1 MPMMTGEQYRKSLQD
16 GRRCYLDGELIEDP
30 FDHPLLQAA
39 ARSVAG
45 TYDRF
50 YDPAPDAFHPMY
62 TIPRSR
68 EEMDQRVAAMG
79 QSDIT
84 AGTTAACMALVEVAP
99 ALGKLRPEYRDRIY
113 EFFEFCKT
121 NDVRCSEA
129 ITDAKGHRK
138 KRPSQQDDPDQYVR
152 VVSRE
157 RDGIVIRGAKLHITG
172 APLVH
177 EQVVLPTKSMKPGEE
192 EYAVACSVP
201 SNAEGLK
208 IVNTTNAPRGGEDLR
223 HFPISSRSN
232 MPEGLLIFDD
242 VFVPNER
249 VFLDGEVSHA
259 ASLAHALG
267 LWERSNAVAYSGS
280 SADRLVGL
288 AALLAE
294 MSGAADRTD
303 IRDMLSEMAIFATM
317 CRAGWEAAM
326 ANAVT
331 NEDGTLSPASLYI
344 SASKFYNAELHGK
357 MVDIL
362 HDIAG
367 TLLVEAPTMADYDS
381 PEIGDDVREHCA
393 GQSGWSAQERL
404 KLLHYVRDLTA
415 DTYGGWIAVTESLA
429 GGGQY
434 AQRLVT
440 LRHFDLNHAKSLA
453 RRAVGIGGETADGA
467 DKAPAAA
474 LH

>member
-1 MPMMTGEQYRKSLQD
+1 MMTGEQYRASLRD
-16 GRRCYLDGELIEDP
+16 GRRCYIDGELIDDP
-30 FDHPLLQAA
+30 GEHPLLRTAVA
-39 ARSVAG
+39 SVAA

-68 EEMDQRVAAMG
+68 EDMDRRVAALG

-84 AGTTAACMALVEVAP
+84 AGTTAACMALVDVAP
-99 ALGKLRPEYRDRIY
+99 ELGKLRPEYRDRIY
-113 EFFEFCKT
+113 AFFDWCKEK
-121 NDVRCSEA
+121 DVRCSEA
-129 ITDAKGHRK
+129 ITDAKGHRR
-138 KRPSQQDDPDQYVR
+138 KRPLQQDDPDAYVR
-152 VVSRE
+152 VVDRQS
-157 RDGIVIRGAKLHITG
+157 DGIVIRGAKLHITG

-192 EYAVACSVP
+192 DYAVACSVP
-201 SNAEGLK
+201 TNAAGLH
-208 IVNTTNAPRGGEDLR
+208 IVNTTNAPRGEDVR
-223 HFPISSRSN
+223 HFPISSRTN
-232 MPEGLLIFDD
+232 MPEGLLVFDD
-242 VFVPNER
+242 VFVPHER
-249 VFLDGEVSHA
+249 VFLDGETSHA

-288 AALLAE
+288 ASLLAE
-294 MSGAADRTD
+294 MNGAADRTD
-303 IRDMLSEMAIFATM
+303 IRDRLSEMAIFATM

-326 ANAVT
+326 ANART
-331 NEDGTLSPASLYI
+331 NEDGTLSPASLYV
-344 SASKFYNAELHGK
+344 SASKFYNAELHGR

-367 TLLVEAPTMADYDS
+367 ALLVEAPTMADHDS
-381 PEIGDDVREHCA
+381 AEIGAAVREHLL
-393 GQSGWSAQERL
+393 GGGGWTAAERL

-440 LRHFDLNHAKSLA
+440 LRHYDLANAKELA
-453 RRAVGIGGETADGA
+453 RKAVG
-467 DKAPAAA
+467 
-474 LH
+474 L

>member
-1 MPMMTGEQYRKSLQD
+1 MPMMTGKAYRTSLLD
-16 GRRCYLDGELIEDP
+16 GRRCYIDGELIRDP
-30 FDHPLLQAA
+30 ADHPLLKTAVA
-39 ARSVAG
+39 SVAG

-50 YDPAPDAFHPMY
+50 YDPSPDAYHPMY
-62 TIPRSR
+62 TIPRTR
-68 EEMDQRVAAMG
+68 EDMDKRVAALG
-79 QSDIT
+79 RSDIT

-99 ALGKLRPEYRDRIY
+99 ELGKLRPEYRDRVY
-113 EFFEFCKT
+113 EFFDWCRT

-129 ITDAKGHRK
+129 ITDAKGNRK
-138 KRPSQQDDPDQYVR
+138 KRPSQQDDRDAYVR
-152 VVSRE
+152 VVDRTRE
-157 RDGIVIRGAKLHITG
+157 GIVIRGAKLHITG

-208 IVNTTNAPRGGEDLR
+208 IVNTTNAPRGDGDLR
-223 HFPISSRSN
+223 HFPISGRTN

-294 MSGAADRTD
+294 MNGAADRAD
-303 IRDMLSEMAIFATM
+303 IRDLLSQMAIFATM

-326 ANAVT
+326 ANAT
-331 NEDGTLSPASLYI
+331 QNEDGTLSPASLYI
-344 SASKFYNAELHGK
+344 SASKFYNAELHGQ

-367 TLLVEAPTMADYDS
+367 TLLVEAPSMADYDNE
-381 PEIGDDVREHCA
+381 EIGEDIREHLA
-393 GQSGWSAQERL
+393 GESGWSAQDRL

-440 LRHFDLNHAKSLA
+440 LRHFDLNNAKELA
-453 RRAVGIGGETADGA
+453 RKAVGLEVGA
-467 DKAPAAA
+467 
-474 LH
+474 

>member
-1 MPMMTGEQYRKSLQD
+1 MPMMTGEQYRASLQD
-16 GRRCYLDGELIEDP
+16 GRRCYIDGELIGDP
-30 FDHPLLQAA
+30 AEHPLLRTAVA
-39 ARSVAG
+39 SVAG

-50 YDPAPDAFHPMY
+50 YAPAPDAYHPMY

-68 EEMDQRVAAMG
+68 EDMDRRVKALG

-84 AGTTAACMALVEVAP
+84 AGTTAACMALVDVAP
-99 ALGKLRPEYRDRIY
+99 GLGKLRPEYRERIY
-113 EFFEFCKT
+113 AFFEWCREQ
-121 NDVRCSEA
+121 DVRCSEA
-129 ITDAKGHRK
+129 ITDAKGHRR
-138 KRPSQQDDPDQYVR
+138 KRPSQQDDPDAYVR
-152 VVSRE
+152 VVDRQA
-157 RDGIVIRGAKLHITG
+157 DGIVIRGAKLHITG

-192 EYAVACSVP
+192 DYAVACSVP
-201 SNAEGLK
+201 TNAEGLH
-208 IVNTTNAPRGGEDLR
+208 IVNTTNAPRGEDVR
-223 HFPISSRSN
+223 HFPISSRTN
-232 MPEGLLIFDD
+232 MPEGLLVFDD

-249 VFLDGEVSHA
+249 VFLDGETSHA

-288 AALLAE
+288 ASLLAE
-294 MSGAADRTD
+294 MNGAADRTD
-303 IRDMLSEMAIFATM
+303 IRDRLSELAIYATM

-326 ANAVT
+326 ANAKT
-331 NEDGTLSPASLYI
+331 NEDGTLSPASLYV
-344 SASKFYNAELHGK
+344 SASKFYNAELHGR

-367 TLLVEAPTMADYDS
+367 ALLVEAPTMADHDS
-381 PEIGDDVREHCA
+381 DEIGADVREHLI
-393 GQSGWSAQERL
+393 GEGGWTAAERL

-440 LRHFDLNHAKSLA
+440 LRHYDLANAKELA
-453 RRAVGIGGETADGA
+453 RKAVG
-467 DKAPAAA
+467 
-474 LH
+474 L

>member
-1 MPMMTGEQYRKSLQD
+1 MAMMTGAEYRRSLLD
-16 GRRCYLDGELIEDP
+16 GRKCYIDGELIGDP
-30 FDHPLLQAA
+30 SGHPLLAQATTN
-39 ARSVAG
+39 VAN

-50 YDPAPDAFHPMY
+50 YDDSPGAYHPMY
-62 TIPRSR
+62 LIPTSR
-68 EEMDQRVAAMG
+68 EELERRMDAVGR
-79 QSDIT
+79 SDIT

-99 ALGKLRPEYRDRIY
+99 QLGKLRPEYRERIY
-113 EFFEFCKT
+113 EFFEYCREK
-121 NDVRCSEA
+121 DVRCSEA

-138 KRPSQQDDPDQYVR
+138 KRPSQQDDPDLYVR
-152 VVSRE
+152 VVDRQ
-157 RDGIVIRGAKLHITG
+157 RDGIVISGAKLHITG

-177 EQVVLPTKSMKPGEE
+177 EQVVLPTKSMRPGEE
-192 EYAVACSVP
+192 DYAVACSVP
-201 SNAEGLK
+201 SNAEGLR
-208 IVNTTNAPRGGEDLR
+208 IVNTTNAPRGEGDLR
-223 HFPISSRSN
+223 HYPISSRSN
-232 MPEGLLIFDD
+232 MPEGLLIFDH

-288 AALLAE
+288 AAMLAE
-294 MSGAADRTD
+294 MDGAADRTD
-303 IRDMLSEMAIFATM
+303 IRDKLSEMAIYATM

-326 ANAVT
+326 ANAKV

-344 SASKFYNAELHGK
+344 SASKFYNAELHGR

-381 PEIGDDVREHCA
+381 DEIGDDIRAHLA
-393 GQSGWSAQERL
+393 GRGGWSAQDRL

-440 LRHFDLNHAKSLA
+440 LRHYDLNQAKRLA
-453 RRAVGIGGETADGA
+453 CRAAGIGDEEPEQAEP
-467 DKAPAAA
+467 APAAA
-474 LH
+474 LV

>member
-1 MPMMTGEQYRKSLQD
+1 MPMMTGEQYRASLID
-16 GRRCYLDGELIEDP
+16 GRRCYLDGELIKDP
-30 FDHPLLQAA
+30 GEHPLLRTAVD
-39 ARSVAG
+39 SVAG

-68 EEMDQRVAAMG
+68 DDMDKRIAALG
-79 QSDIT
+79 HSDIT

-99 ALGKLRPEYRDRIY
+99 ELGKLRPEYRDRIY
-113 EFFEFCKT
+113 EFFEWCKEK
-121 NDVRCSEA
+121 DVRCSEA

-138 KRPSQQDDPDQYVR
+138 KRPSQQDDPDFYVR
-152 VVSRE
+152 VVDRQ

-177 EQVVLPTKSMKPGEE
+177 EQVVLPTKSMKAGEE

-201 SNAEGLK
+201 SNAEGLR
-208 IVNTTNAPRGGEDLR
+208 IVNTTNAPRGGDDQR
-223 HFPISSRSN
+223 HFPISHRTN

-294 MSGAADRTD
+294 MNGAADRTD
-303 IRDMLSEMAIFATM
+303 IRDLLSDLAIYATM

-326 ANAVT
+326 ANAT
-331 NEDGTLSPASLYI
+331 LNEDGTMSPASLYI

-381 PEIGDDVREHCA
+381 DEIGGAIREHLA
-393 GQSGWSAQERL
+393 GDSGWSAQDRL

-440 LRHFDLNHAKSLA
+440 LRHFDLNNAKALA
-453 RRAVGIGGETADGA
+453 RKAVGLEEV
-467 DKAPAAA
+467 PA
-474 LH
+474 

>member
-1 MPMMTGEQYRKSLQD
+1 MAMMTGEQYRQSILD
-16 GRRCYLDGELIEDP
+16 GRRCYIDGELIKDASV
-30 FDHPLLQAA
+30 HPLLAQATTN
-39 ARSVAG
+39 VAN

-50 YDPAPDAFHPMY
+50 FDPAPGSFHPMY

-68 EEMDQRVAAMG
+68 EDLDVRMKALG

-99 ALGKLRPEYRDRIY
+99 ELGKLRPEYRERIY
-113 EFFEFCKT
+113 EFFEWCKEK
-121 NDVRCSEA
+121 DVRCSEA

-138 KRPSQQDDPDQYVR
+138 KRPSQQDDPDFYVR
-152 VVSRE
+152 VVDRQ
-157 RDGIVIRGAKLHITG
+157 RDGIVISGAKLHITG

-177 EQVVLPTKSMKPGEE
+177 EQVVLPTKSMRPGEE
-192 EYAVACSVP
+192 DYAVACSVP

-208 IVNTTNAPRGGEDLR
+208 IVNTTNAPRVGDDAR

-232 MPEGLLIFDD
+232 MPEGLLIFDE
-242 VFVPNER
+242 VFVPNDR

-288 AALLAE
+288 ASLLAE
-294 MSGAADRTD
+294 MNGAADRTD
-303 IRDMLSEMAIFATM
+303 IRDQLSEMAIYATM

-326 ANAVT
+326 ANAT
-331 NEDGTLSPASLYI
+331 LNEDGTMSPASLYI
-344 SASKFYNAELHGK
+344 SASKFYNAELHGR

-367 TLLVEAPTMADYDS
+367 TLLVEAPSMADYDNDQ
-381 PEIGDDVREHCA
+381 IGADLREHLA
-393 GQSGWSAQERL
+393 GESGWSAQDRL

-440 LRHFDLNHAKSLA
+440 LRHYDLNEAKRLA
-453 RRAVGIGGETADGA
+453 RRAVGIGGEEADLSDQG
-467 DKAPAAA
+467 PAAA
-474 LH
+474 II

>member
-1 MPMMTGEQYRKSLQD
+1 MMTGEQYRASLRD
-16 GRRCYLDGELIEDP
+16 GRRCYIDGELIEDP
-30 FDHPLLQAA
+30 GEHPLLRTAVT
-39 ARSVAG
+39 SVAG

-62 TIPRSR
+62 TIPRTR
-68 EEMDQRVAAMG
+68 EDMDARVAALG

-84 AGTTAACMALVEVAP
+84 AGTTAACMALVDVAP
-99 ALGKLRPEYRDRIY
+99 ELGKLRPEYRDRIY
-113 EFFEFCKT
+113 AFFEWCKEQ
-121 NDVRCSEA
+121 DVRCSEA
-129 ITDAKGHRK
+129 ITDAKGHRR
-138 KRPSQQDDPDQYVR
+138 KRPSQQDDPDAYVR
-152 VVSRE
+152 VVDRQS
-157 RDGIVIRGAKLHITG
+157 DGIVIRGAKLHITG

-192 EYAVACSVP
+192 DYAVACSVP
-201 SNAEGLK
+201 TNAEGLH
-208 IVNTTNAPRGGEDLR
+208 IVNTTNAPRGEDVR
-223 HFPISSRSN
+223 HFPISSRTN
-232 MPEGLLIFDD
+232 MPEGLLVFDD
-242 VFVPNER
+242 VFVPHDR
-249 VFLDGEVSHA
+249 VFLDGETSHA

-288 AALLAE
+288 ASLLAE
-294 MSGAADRTD
+294 MNGAADRTD
-303 IRDMLSEMAIFATM
+303 IRDRLSEMAIFATM

-326 ANAVT
+326 ANART
-331 NEDGTLSPASLYI
+331 NEDGTLSPASLYV
-344 SASKFYNAELHGK
+344 SASKFYNAELHGR

-367 TLLVEAPTMADYDS
+367 ALLVEAPTMADHDS
-381 PEIGDDVREHCA
+381 DEIGPDVRDHLA
-393 GQSGWSAQERL
+393 GEGGWTASERL

-440 LRHFDLNHAKSLA
+440 LRHYDLTHAKELA
-453 RRAVGIGGETADGA
+453 RKAVG
-467 DKAPAAA
+467 
-474 LH
+474 L

>member
-1 MPMMTGEQYRKSLQD
+1 MPMMTGEQYRQSLLD
-16 GRRCYLDGELIEDP
+16 GRRCYIDGELIKDP
-30 FDHPLLQAA
+30 FEHPLLKAA
-39 ARSVAG
+39 ASSVAG

-50 YDPAPDAFHPMY
+50 YDPAPGAFHPMY

-68 EEMDQRVAAMG
+68 EDMDKRVAALG
-79 QSDIT
+79 HSDIT

-99 ALGKLRPEYRDRIY
+99 ELGKLRPEYRERVY
-113 EFFEFCKT
+113 EFFEWCKES
-121 NDVRCSEA
+121 DVRCSEA
-129 ITDAKGHRK
+129 ITDAKGNRK
-138 KRPSQQDDPDQYVR
+138 KRPLQQDDPDAYVR
-152 VVSRE
+152 VVDRQ

-192 EYAVACSVP
+192 DYAVACSVP

-208 IVNTTNAPRGGEDLR
+208 IVNTTNAPRGGGSGGGSDDLR
-223 HFPISSRSN
+223 HFPISMRTN
-232 MPEGLLIFDD
+232 MPEGLLMFDD

-259 ASLAHALG
+259 ATLAHALG

-294 MSGAADRTD
+294 MNGAADRTD
-303 IRDMLSEMAIFATM
+303 IRDLLSEMAIFATM

-326 ANAVT
+326 ANATV
-331 NEDGTLSPASLYI
+331 NEDGTLSPAALYI

-367 TLLVEAPTMADYDS
+367 SLLVEAPTMADYDS
-381 PEIGDDVREHCA
+381 EIGDDIRAHLA
-393 GQSGWSAQERL
+393 GDSGWSAQDRL

-440 LRHFDLNHAKSLA
+440 LRHFDLNNAKELA
-453 RRAVGIGGETADGA
+453 RKAVGLEER
-467 DKAPAAA
+467 
-474 LH
+474 

>member
-1 MPMMTGEQYRKSLQD
+1 MAMMTGEQYRQSLLD
-16 GRRCYLDGELIEDP
+16 GRRCYIDGELIKDP
-30 FDHPLLQAA
+30 GEHPLLRRAVD
-39 ARSVAG
+39 SVAG

-50 YDPAPDAFHPMY
+50 YDPAPGAFHPMY
-62 TIPRSR
+62 TIPKSR
-68 EEMDQRVAAMG
+68 EDMDKRVAALG

-99 ALGKLRPEYRDRIY
+99 ELGKLRPHYRDRIY
-113 EFFEFCKT
+113 DFFEWCREH
-121 NDVRCSEA
+121 DVRCSEA
-129 ITDAKGHRK
+129 ITDAKGHRR
-138 KRPSQQDDPDQYVR
+138 KRPSQQDDPDAYVR
-152 VVSRE
+152 VVDRQ

-177 EQVVLPTKSMKPGEE
+177 EQVVLPTKSMKAGEE
-192 EYAVACSVP
+192 DYAVACSVP
-201 SNAEGLK
+201 TNAEGLH
-208 IVNTTNAPRGGEDLR
+208 IVNTTNAPRGGDDLR
-223 HFPISSRSN
+223 HFPISARTN

-249 VFLDGEVSHA
+249 VFLDGEVAHA

-294 MSGAADRTD
+294 MNGAADRTD
-303 IRDMLSEMAIFATM
+303 IRDLLSEMAIFATM
-317 CRAGWEAAM
+317 CQAGWEAAM
-326 ANAVT
+326 ANATV
-331 NEDGTLSPASLYI
+331 NEDGTLSPASLFV

-367 TLLVEAPTMADYDS
+367 TLLVEAPTMADLES
-381 PEIGDDVREHCA
+381 GEVGADVRAHLA
-393 GQSGWSAQERL
+393 GGNGWSAEDRL
-404 KLLHYVRDLTA
+404 RLLHYVRDLTA

-440 LRHFDLNHAKSLA
+440 LRHYDLNRAKALA
-453 RRAVGIGGETADGA
+453 RRAAGIDHTEDAR
-467 DKAPAAA
+467 
-474 LH
+474 

>member
-1 MPMMTGEQYRKSLQD
+1 MPMMTGEQYRASLVD
-16 GRRCYLDGELIEDP
+16 GRRCYIDGELIKDP
-30 FDHPLLQAA
+30 GEHPLLKAA
-39 ARSVAG
+39 TSSVAG

-68 EEMDQRVAAMG
+68 EDMDARVKALG

-99 ALGKLRPEYRDRIY
+99 ELGKLRPEYRERVY
-113 EFFEFCKT
+113 EFFEWCKT

-138 KRPSQQDDPDQYVR
+138 KRPSQQDDPDAYVR
-152 VVSRE
+152 VVDRQ

-192 EYAVACSVP
+192 DYAVACSVP
-201 SNAEGLK
+201 SNADGLH
-208 IVNTTNAPRGGEDLR
+208 IVNTTNAPRGDDVR
-223 HFPISSRSN
+223 HFPISGRSN
-232 MPEGLLIFDD
+232 MPEGLLVFDD

-294 MSGAADRTD
+294 MNGAADRTD
-303 IRDMLSEMAIFATM
+303 IRDLLSDLAIYATM

-326 ANAVT
+326 ANATT

-381 PEIGDDVREHCA
+381 ADIGDDIKEHMA
-393 GQSGWSAQERL
+393 GDSGWSAQDRL

-440 LRHFDLNHAKSLA
+440 LRHFELNAAKALA
-453 RRAVGIGGETADGA
+453 RRAVGIGGEDP
-467 DKAPAAA
+467 DRSDQAPAAA

>member
-1 MPMMTGEQYRKSLQD
+1 MPMMTGEQYRASLVD
-16 GRRCYLDGELIEDP
+16 GRRCYLDGELIKDP
-30 FDHPLLQAA
+30 GEHPLLRTAVN
-39 ARSVAG
+39 SVAG

-68 EEMDQRVAAMG
+68 EDMDKRIAALG
-79 QSDIT
+79 HSDIT

-99 ALGKLRPEYRDRIY
+99 ELGKLRPEYRDRIY
-113 EFFEFCKT
+113 EFFEWCKEK
-121 NDVRCSEA
+121 DVRCSEA

-138 KRPSQQDDPDQYVR
+138 KRPSQQDDPDFYVR
-152 VVSRE
+152 VVDRQ

-177 EQVVLPTKSMKPGEE
+177 EQVVLPTKSMKAGEE

-201 SNAEGLK
+201 SNAEGLR
-208 IVNTTNAPRGGEDLR
+208 IVNTTNAPRGGDDQR
-223 HFPISSRSN
+223 HFPISHRTN

-294 MSGAADRTD
+294 MNGAADRTD
-303 IRDMLSEMAIFATM
+303 IRDALSDLAIYATM

-326 ANAVT
+326 ANATT

-367 TLLVEAPTMADYDS
+367 TLLVEAPTMADYDNE
-381 PEIGDDVREHCA
+381 EIGADIREHLA
-393 GQSGWSAQERL
+393 GDSGWSAQDRL

-440 LRHFDLNHAKSLA
+440 LRHYDLNEAKQLA
-453 RRAVGIGGETADGA
+453 RRAVGIGGEMADVHQ
-467 DKAPAAA
+467 PASVVV
-474 LH
+474 

>member
-1 MPMMTGEQYRKSLQD
+1 MMTGEQYRQSLVD
-16 GRRCYLDGELIEDP
+16 GRQCYLDGELIKDP
-30 FDHPLLQAA
+30 SEHPLLKPAVD
-39 ARSVAG
+39 SVAA

-62 TIPRSR
+62 TIPKSR
-68 EEMDQRVAAMG
+68 EDMDRRIAALG

-99 ALGKLRPEYRDRIY
+99 ELGKLNPEYRDRIY
-113 EFFEFCKT
+113 AFFEWCRE

-129 ITDAKGHRK
+129 ITDAKGHRR
-138 KRPSQQDDPDQYVR
+138 KRPSQQDDPDAYLR
-152 VVSRE
+152 VVDRQS
-157 RDGIVIRGAKLHITG
+157 DGIVIRGAKLHITG

-192 EYAVACSVP
+192 QYAVACSVP
-201 SNAEGLK
+201 SNAPGLH
-208 IVNTTNAPRGGEDLR
+208 IVNTTNAPRGDDLR

-232 MPEGLLIFDD
+232 MPEGLLVFDD
-242 VFVPNER
+242 VFVPHER
-249 VFLDGEVSHA
+249 VFLDGETSHA
-259 ASLAHALG
+259 ATLAHALG

-294 MSGAADRTD
+294 MSGAAGRAD
-303 IRDMLSEMAIFATM
+303 IKDMLSEMAIYATM

-326 ANAVT
+326 ANATV
-331 NEDGTLSPASLYI
+331 NADGTLSPASLYV

-362 HDIAG
+362 HDMAG
-367 TLLVEAPTMADYDS
+367 EMLVEAPTMADFDS
-381 PEIGDDVREHCA
+381 DEIGADVREHLA
-393 GQSGWSAQERL
+393 GESGWSASDRL

-415 DTYGGWIAVTESLA
+415 DTFGGWIAVTESLA

-440 LRHFDLNHAKSLA
+440 LRHYDLNMAKSLA
-453 RRAVGIGGETADGA
+453 RKAAGLSTGDDVRAGA
-467 DKAPAAA
+467 S
-474 LH
+474 

>member
-1 MPMMTGEQYRKSLQD
+1 MPMMTGEQYRASLLD
-16 GRRCYLDGELIEDP
+16 GRRCYIDGALIDDP
-30 FDHPLLQAA
+30 GEHPLLRTAVT
-39 ARSVAG
+39 SVAD

-50 YDPAPDAFHPMY
+50 YDPAPDAYHPMY

-68 EEMDQRVAAMG
+68 EDMDRRVAALG
-79 QSDIT
+79 RSDIT

-99 ALGKLRPEYRDRIY
+99 ELGKLRPEYRDRIY
-113 EFFEFCKT
+113 AFFEWCREK
-121 NDVRCSEA
+121 DVRCSEA
-129 ITDAKGHRK
+129 ITDAKGHRR
-138 KRPSQQDDPDQYVR
+138 KRPSQQDDPDAYVR
-152 VVSRE
+152 VVDRQA
-157 RDGIVIRGAKLHITG
+157 DGIVLRGAKLHITG

-192 EYAVACSVP
+192 DYAVACSVP
-201 SNAEGLK
+201 TNAEGLH
-208 IVNTTNAPRGGEDLR
+208 IVNTTNAPRGDDLR
-223 HFPISSRSN
+223 HFPISNRTN
-232 MPEGLLIFDD
+232 MPEGLLVFDD

-249 VFLDGEVSHA
+249 VFLDGETSHA

-294 MSGAADRTD
+294 MNGAADRTD
-303 IRDMLSEMAIFATM
+303 IRDRLSEMAIFATM

-326 ANAVT
+326 ANAKA

-344 SASKFYNAELHGK
+344 SASKFYNAELHGR
-357 MVDIL
+357 MVDIV

-367 TLLVEAPTMADYDS
+367 TLLVEAPTMADLDS
-381 PEIGDDVREHCA
+381 DEIGADVRDHLA
-393 GQSGWSAQERL
+393 GDGGWTAKERL
-404 KLLHYVRDLTA
+404 ELLHYVRDLTA

-440 LRHFDLNHAKSLA
+440 LRHYDLANAKDLA
-453 RRAVGIGGETADGA
+453 RKAVG
-467 DKAPAAA
+467 
-474 LH
+474 L

>member
-1 MPMMTGEQYRKSLQD
+1 MPMMNGEQYRRSILD
-16 GRRCYLDGELIEDP
+16 GRRCYMDGELIGDP
-30 FDHPLLQAA
+30 SKHPLLAGAA
-39 ARSVAG
+39 DSVAA

-62 TIPRSR
+62 LIPRSR
-68 EEMDQRVAAMG
+68 EDLDRRMEAMG
-79 QSDIT
+79 RSDIT

-99 ALGKLRPEYRDRIY
+99 ELGKLRPEYRDRIY
-113 EFFEFCKT
+113 AFVDDCKAA
-121 NDVRCSEA
+121 DLRCSEA
-129 ITDAKGHRK
+129 ITDAKGHRRR
-138 KRPSQQDDPDQYVR
+138 RPSQQDDPDMYVR
-152 VVSRE
+152 VVDRQ
-157 RDGIVIRGAKLHITG
+157 RDGIVISGAKMHITG

-192 EYAVACSVP
+192 DYAVACSVP
-201 SNAEGLK
+201 TNAEGLR
-208 IVNTTNAPRGGEDLR
+208 IVNTTNAPRGDDVSNY
-223 HFPISSRSN
+223 PISSRAN
-232 MPEGLLIFDD
+232 MPEGLLIFDN

-249 VFLDGEVSHA
+249 VFLDGETSHA
-259 ASLAHALG
+259 AMLAHALG

-294 MSGAADRTD
+294 MDGAADRAD
-303 IRDMLSEMAIFATM
+303 VRDLLSELAIFATM

-326 ANAVT
+326 KNAT
-331 NEDGTLSPASLYI
+331 MNEDGTLSPASLYV
-344 SASKFYNAELHGK
+344 SAAKYYNAELHGR
-357 MVDIL
+357 MIDIL

-367 TLLVEAPTMADYDS
+367 ALLVDAPTMADYDA
-381 PEIGDDVREHCA
+381 EVVGADIRRHLA
-393 GQSGWSAQERL
+393 GEGGWSAHDRL

-440 LRHFDLNHAKSLA
+440 LRHYDLNEAKRLA
-453 RRAVGIGGETADGA
+453 RRAAGIGGEVGDPV
-467 DKAPAAA
+467 DPAPAAV
-474 LH
+474 L

>member
-1 MPMMTGEQYRKSLQD
+1 MMTGEQYRASLQD
-16 GRRCYLDGELIEDP
+16 GRRCYIDGELIGDP
-30 FDHPLLQAA
+30 AEHPLLRTAVT
-39 ARSVAG
+39 SVAG

-50 YDPAPDAFHPMY
+50 YDPAPDAYHPMY

-68 EEMDQRVAAMG
+68 EDMDRRVAALG

-84 AGTTAACMALVEVAP
+84 AGTTAACMALVDVAP
-99 ALGKLRPEYRDRIY
+99 ELGKLRPEYRDRIY
-113 EFFEFCKT
+113 AFFEWCKEQ
-121 NDVRCSEA
+121 DVRCSEA
-129 ITDAKGHRK
+129 ITDAKGHRR
-138 KRPSQQDDPDQYVR
+138 KRPSQQDDPAAYVR
-152 VVSRE
+152 VVDRQS
-157 RDGIVIRGAKLHITG
+157 DGIVIRGAKLHITG

-192 EYAVACSVP
+192 DYAVACSVP
-201 SNAEGLK
+201 TNAEGLH
-208 IVNTTNAPRGGEDLR
+208 IVNTTNAPRGEDVR
-223 HFPISSRSN
+223 HFPISSRTN
-232 MPEGLLIFDD
+232 IPEGLLIFDN

-249 VFLDGEVSHA
+249 VFLDGETSHA

-267 LWERSNAVAYSGS
+267 LWERTNAVAYSGS

-294 MSGAADRTD
+294 MNGAGERPD
-303 IRDMLSEMAIFATM
+303 IRDLLSEMAIFATM

-326 ANAVT
+326 KNAT
-331 NEDGTLSPASLYI
+331 INEDGTMSPASIYI
-344 SASKFYNAELHGK
+344 SASKYYNAELHGK
-357 MVDIL
+357 MIDIL

-367 TLLVEAPTMADYDS
+367 ALLVTAPTVADFESD
-381 PEIGDDVREHCA
+381 EIGADIREQLG
-393 GQSGWSAQERL
+393 GQGGYSAEERL

-440 LRHFDLNHAKSLA
+440 LRHYDLNEAKRLA
-453 RRAVGIGGETADGA
+453 RRAVGIGGEVAEAPQSMGA
-467 DKAPAAA
+467 TV
-474 LH
+474 

>member
-1 MPMMTGEQYRKSLQD
+1 MMTGEQYRASLLD
-16 GRRCYLDGELIEDP
+16 GRRCYIDGELIKDP
-30 FDHPLLQAA
+30 GEHPLLRTAVD
-39 ARSVAG
+39 SVAA

-50 YDPAPDAFHPMY
+50 YDAAPGAYHPMY

-68 EEMDQRVAAMG
+68 EDMDRRVAALG

-99 ALGKLRPEYRDRIY
+99 ELAKLRPEYRDRIY
-113 EFFEFCKT
+113 AFFDWCREK
-121 NDVRCSEA
+121 DVRCSEA
-129 ITDAKGHRK
+129 ITDAKGHRR
-138 KRPSQQDDPDQYVR
+138 KRPSQQDDPDAYVR
-152 VVSRE
+152 VVDRQA
-157 RDGIVIRGAKLHITG
+157 DGIVIRGAKLHITG

-192 EYAVACSVP
+192 DYAVACSVP
-201 SNAEGLK
+201 TNAEGLH
-208 IVNTTNAPRGGEDLR
+208 IVNTTNAPRGEDLR
-223 HFPISSRSN
+223 HFPISSRTN
-232 MPEGLLIFDD
+232 MPEGLLVFDD

-249 VFLDGEVSHA
+249 VFLDGETSHA

-294 MSGAADRTD
+294 MNGAADRTD
-303 IRDMLSEMAIFATM
+303 IRDRLSEMAIFATM

-326 ANAVT
+326 ANAKV
-331 NEDGTLSPASLYI
+331 NEDGTLSPASLYV
-344 SASKFYNAELHGK
+344 SASKFYNAELHGR

-367 TLLVEAPTMADYDS
+367 ALLVEAPTMADHDS
-381 PEIGDDVREHCA
+381 AEIGADVRDHL
-393 GQSGWSAQERL
+393 GGVGGWTAAERL

-440 LRHFDLNHAKSLA
+440 LRHYDLASAKGLA
-453 RRAVGIGGETADGA
+453 RKAVG
-467 DKAPAAA
+467 
-474 LH
+474 L

>member
-1 MPMMTGEQYRKSLQD
+1 
-16 GRRCYLDGELIEDP
+16 
-30 FDHPLLQAA
+30 
-39 ARSVAG
+39 
-45 TYDRF
+45 
-50 YDPAPDAFHPMY
+50 
-62 TIPRSR
+62 
-68 EEMDQRVAAMG
+68 
-79 QSDIT
+79 
-84 AGTTAACMALVEVAP
+84 MALVEVAP
-99 ALGKLRPEYRDRIY
+99 ELGKLSPEYRERIY
-113 EFFEFCKT
+113 EFFEWCKE

-129 ITDAKGHRK
+129 ITDAKGHRR
-138 KRPSQQDDPDQYVR
+138 KRPSQQDDPDAYVR
-152 VVSRE
+152 VVDRQ

-201 SNAEGLK
+201 SNAEGLH
-208 IVNTTNAPRGGEDLR
+208 IVNTTNAPRAATTCATSR
-223 HFPISSRSN
+223 SASRSN
-232 MPEGLLIFDD
+232 MPEGLLVFDD

-249 VFLDGEVSHA
+249 VFLDGETSHA

-294 MSGAADRTD
+294 MNGAADRTD
-303 IRDMLSEMAIFATM
+303 IRDLLS
-317 CRAGWEAAM
+317 R
-326 ANAVT
+326 
-331 NEDGTLSPASLYI
+331 DGDLRHDVPRRVGGGDGQRRRRTRTARSRRRRSTSARRSSTTPSCTGRWSTSSTTSPA
-344 SASKFYNAELHGK
+344 
-357 MVDIL
+357 
-362 HDIAG
+362 

-381 PEIGDDVREHCA
+381 DEIGDDVREHLA
-393 GQSGWSAQERL
+393 GDSGWSAHDRL

-440 LRHFDLNHAKSLA
+440 LRHFDLNEAKALA
-453 RRAVGIGGETADGA
+453 RKRRHRSDDAEPPRDRRRCTRSDDLAGPRSATVGRCGSRASGSPTSPPTRCCASPSTGWRRPTTGT
-467 DKAPAAA
+467 PARRTRCSASRRSRPSCA
-474 LH
+474 SRSSSC

>member
-1 MPMMTGEQYRKSLQD
+1 MPMMTGDQYRRSLLD
-16 GRRCYLDGELIEDP
+16 GRKCYIEGELIEDP
-30 FDHPLLQAA
+30 SAHRLLCTAVE
-39 ARSVAG
+39 SVAT

-50 YDPAPDAFHPMY
+50 YDASPDAFHPMY

-68 EEMDQRVAAMG
+68 EDMDRRIAALG
-79 QSDIT
+79 RSDIT

-99 ALGKLRPEYRDRIY
+99 ELAKLRPEYRDRIY
-113 EFFEFCKT
+113 EFFDWCKV

-138 KRPSQQDDPDQYVR
+138 KRPLQQDDPDAYVR
-152 VVSRE
+152 VVDRQ

-177 EQVVLPTKSMKPGEE
+177 EQVVLPTKSMRAGEE
-192 EYAVACSVP
+192 DYAVACSVP

-208 IVNTTNAPRGGEDLR
+208 IVNTTNAPRGEGDLR

-232 MPEGLLIFDD
+232 MPEGLLMFDD

-326 ANAVT
+326 ANATV
-331 NEDGTLSPASLYI
+331 NEDGTMSPASLYI

-367 TLLVEAPTMADYDS
+367 ALLVEAPTVADLDN
-381 PEIGDDVREHCA
+381 PDIGDDVREHCA
-393 GQSGWSAQERL
+393 GANGWSAQDRL

-440 LRHFDLNHAKSLA
+440 LRHFDLNNAKALA
-453 RRAVGIGGETADGA
+453 KRAVGLGDMEPDVSEP
-467 DKAPAAA
+467 APAAA
-474 LH
+474 VV

>member
-1 MPMMTGEQYRKSLQD
+1 MPMMTGEQYRASLLD
-16 GRRCYLDGELIEDP
+16 GRKCYLDGELIKDP
-30 FDHPLLQAA
+30 GEHPLLRTAVD
-39 ARSVAG
+39 SVAA

-68 EEMDQRVAAMG
+68 DDMDKRIAALG
-79 QSDIT
+79 RSDIT

-99 ALGKLRPEYRDRIY
+99 ELGKLRPEYRDRIY
-113 EFFEFCKT
+113 EFFDWCKAS
-121 NDVRCSEA
+121 DVRCSEA

-138 KRPSQQDDPDQYVR
+138 KRPSQQDDPDFYLR
-152 VVSRE
+152 VVDRQ

-177 EQVVLPTKSMKPGEE
+177 EQVVLPTKSMKAGEE
-192 EYAVACSVP
+192 DYAVACSVP
-201 SNAEGLK
+201 SNAEGLR
-208 IVNTTNAPRGGEDLR
+208 IVNTTNAPRGGDDQR
-223 HFPISSRSN
+223 HFPISHRTN

-303 IRDMLSEMAIFATM
+303 IRDLLSEMAIFATM

-326 ANAVT
+326 ANATV

-367 TLLVEAPTMADYDS
+367 TLLVEAPSMADYDNE
-381 PEIGDDVREHCA
+381 EIGSDIREHLA
-393 GQSGWSAQERL
+393 GDSGWSAQDRL

-440 LRHFDLNHAKSLA
+440 LRHFDLNNAKDLA
-453 RRAVGIGGETADGA
+453 RKAVGLEAV
-467 DKAPAAA
+467 
-474 LH
+474 